1 MLLLPSVTANLETF
15 QILYL
20 RSFTVQPLWLIYLLS
35 QVKTADIVV
44 AAIGSAEFV
53 KGSWI
58 KPGAIVIDVG
68 INYVPGKL
76 NNCQSKNVSYNFL
89 EDATKKSGQRLVGD
103 VEYATSSEV
112 ASYITP
118 VPGGV
123 GPMTVAILM
132 ENTLQAAIRQ
142 WEYARN
148 RKVKPLTLK
157 VSAKVPSDIDIAMA
171 QTPKPIVEL
180 AEELGI
186 LSSELESYGQY
197 KAKVDLSIIDRLNY
211 RKDGKYIV
219 ISG

>member
-1 MLLLPSVTANLETF
+1 
-15 QILYL
+15 
-20 RSFTVQPLWLIYLLS
+20 
-35 QVKTADIVV
+35 
-44 AAIGSAEFV
+44 
-53 KGSWI
+53 
-58 KPGAIVIDVG
+58 
-68 INYVPGKL
+68 
-76 NNCQSKNVSYNFL
+76 
-89 EDATKKSGQRLVGD
+89 
-103 VEYATSSEV
+103 
-112 ASYITP
+112 
-118 VPGGV
+118 
-123 GPMTVAILM
+123 MTVAILM

-148 RKVKPLTLK
+148 RKVKLLTLK

>member
-1 MLLLPSVTANLETF
+1 MSVSIMFLVSQIIVNQRNLSHY
-15 QILYL
+15 I
-20 RSFTVQPLWLIYLLS
+20 
-35 QVKTADIVV
+35 
-44 AAIGSAEFV
+44 
-53 KGSWI
+53 
-58 KPGAIVIDVG
+58 
-68 INYVPGKL
+68 
-76 NNCQSKNVSYNFL
+76 L

-103 VEYATSSEV
+103 VEYAASSVV

-132 ENTLQAAIRQ
+132 ENTLQAATRQ
-142 WEYARN
+142 WEHTRN
-148 RKVKPLTLK
+148 RKVKPLALK

-171 QTPKPIVEL
+171 QTPKPIVKL
-180 AEELGI
+180 AEELGV
-186 LSSELESYGQY
+186 LPSELESYGQY

>member
-1 MLLLPSVTANLETF
+1 MNL
-15 QILYL
+15 
-20 RSFTVQPLWLIYLLS
+20 RP

-58 KPGAIVIDVG
+58 KPGAVVIDVG
-68 INYVPGKL
+68 INYVPGKS
-76 NNCQSKNVSYNFL
+76 NNCRSRKFISLFL

-132 ENTLQAAIRQ
+132 ENTLHAATRQ
-142 WEYARN
+142 WERARN
-148 RKVKPLTLK
+148 RKVKPLALK

-186 LSSELESYGQY
+186 LPSELESYGQY

-219 ISG
+219 VSG